1 MMKKIWG
8 ILIVGL
14 LVCNISY
21 GKTIEGLF
29 GLKLGEL
36 IDQSIIINEVKEIPN
51 EHIYIHGFYIGQ
63 DELAYQI
70 EPPEKNKIFTHYFVK
85 VYPISKKI
93 YKIYAFVD
101 SWTNPET
108 LPGNSKLKNRQYFK
122 ALEKYLAEKYESIWQ
137 NNYLDSHG
145 FIYMV
150 FNRNILKLSSP
161 DQRKLNFDVLFG
173 AGPGIPTEF
182 GISLTVLKIDESE
195 FLKLIKDKEEKKIKE
210 EEELYDKILDKTGL

>member
-108 LPGNSKLKNRQYFK
+108 LLGNSKLKNR
-122 ALEKYLAEKYESIWQ
+122 
-137 NNYLDSHG
+137 
-145 FIYMV
+145 
-150 FNRNILKLSSP
+150 
-161 DQRKLNFDVLFG
+161 
-173 AGPGIPTEF
+173 
-182 GISLTVLKIDESE
+182 
-195 FLKLIKDKEEKKIKE
+195 
-210 EEELYDKILDKTGL
+210 